1 MQNGLMGRYESV
13 KEKKKKKNKFES
25 LKSNAGAFIS
35 LYTFTPF
42 HWEMG
47 KRNI

>member
-1 MQNGLMGRYESV
+1 MGRYESV
-13 KEKKKKKNKFES
+13 KEKKKKKKNKFES